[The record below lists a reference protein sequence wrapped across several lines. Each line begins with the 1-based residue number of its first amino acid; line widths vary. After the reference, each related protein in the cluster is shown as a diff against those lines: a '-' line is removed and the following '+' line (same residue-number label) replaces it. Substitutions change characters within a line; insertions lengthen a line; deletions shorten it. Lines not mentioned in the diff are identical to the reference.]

1 MAAALK
7 ASLDGS
13 EVVPAH
19 RSDHGDDIRVG
30 DLCGETF
37 DDACEFELTDNEY
50 RKAALAASEKS
61 QRYRL
66 LMVQYVFDLG
76 RCRVLELPNP
86 AGIGRGSFKLIGRSS
101 LRMKFELA

>member
-1 MAAALK
+1 MMITPLLG
-7 ASLDGS
+7 SPLD
-13 EVVPAH
+13 H
-19 RSDHGDDIRVG
+19 RLNI
-30 DLCGETF
+30 LCGETF

-61 QRYRL
+61 QRYRI